1 MASLA
6 IILGNRM
13 KIVSLFFVA
22 TAVFGWSEYSVA
34 QETVKSLRLVTG
46 NVQVPKTKFS
56 DGSKSV
62 TLESFRG
69 RGVVLNFWATWCGPC
84 VVEMPSLD
92 RLSAKLDMK
101 KFVVVAVSQDNGGP
115 SQVKPFLEKL
125 KIKNLTILYDPSQGG
140 LRDFGIRG
148 LPTTVV
154 ISSEGQV
161 LARLEGSVEWDSVE
175 MINKIKELN
184 AIR

>member
-1 MASLA
+1 
-6 IILGNRM
+6 M
-13 KIVSLFFVA
+13 KIVNLILSA
-22 TAVFGWSEYSVA
+22 TVFFGWGHYSIA
-34 QETVKSLRLVTG
+34 QGTVKSLRPVTG
-46 NVQVPKTKFS
+46 NVQVPETKFS
-56 DGSKSV
+56 DGKKLV
-62 TLESFRG
+62 TLDSFRG

-92 RLSAKLDMK
+92 RLSAKLDIK

-154 ISSEGQV
+154 VSSKGQV

-175 MINKIKELN
+175 MISKIKALN
-184 AIR
+184 ATHK